1 MSTMM
6 KTTNR
11 KTYLRIHPKDNVL
24 VALQDQQAGNR
35 ILFDG
40 RELILKDSVPAK
52 HKFTIT
58 DLAAGA
64 EVYMYGV
71 LVGKTTCFLPTGS
84 LLTTENLKHAAEG
97 FSQKSAAYTWQAP
110 DVSKWTQRTFRGYQR
125 ADGQVGTRNYWLVL
139 PLVFCENRNIETLK
153 HAFLKELGYA
163 SPDKYQ
169 AQVRE
174 LANLYRQGKDL
185 REIDLAEP
193 PVYTA
198 QKRLFS
204 NLDGIKFISHD
215 GGCGG
220 TREDSDNLC
229 ALLAGYCV
237 NPNVAGV
244 TVLSLGCQHAQ
255 VDILQEKIR
264 ERDQAFAKPLL
275 VFEQQKAASE
285 SAMLSEAILQTFKG
299 MAEANRCERQPA
311 TLDKLVIGVEC
322 GGSDGFS
329 GISANPAVGYT
340 ADLVA
345 ALGGKIVLS
354 EFPELCGVE
363 QELINRCADEETAE
377 RFVKLMRDY
386 AARAEAVGSGFD
398 MNPSPG
404 NIRDGLITDAIKSAG
419 AAKKG
424 GTSPVKD
431 VLGYGQYVR
440 RSGLTLLCTPGN
452 DVESTTAMAG
462 SGCTVQLFTTG
473 LGTPTGN
480 PVSPVVKISSNTSLA
495 TRLPDM
501 IDLDAGP
508 VISGEK
514 TIEQLGEEMLEY
526 IIGLASGEYDTRAM
540 ELGQDDF
547 IFWKRGVSL

>member
-1 MSTMM
+1 MISET
-6 KTTNR
+6 KQ
-11 KTYLRIHPKDNVL
+11 TYLQIHPKDNVL
-24 VALQDQQAGNR
+24 VALQDQSAGS
-35 ILFDG
+35 
-40 RELILKDSVPAK
+40 LIYFNGQEFALKDTVAAK

-58 DLAAGA
+58 DMAAGT

-71 LVGKTTCFLPTGS
+71 LVGKTTCALPAGS
-84 LLTTENLKHAAEG
+84 LLTTENLKHAAES
-97 FSQKSAAYTWQAP
+97 FSKKTEAYVWQAP
-110 DVSKWTQRTFRGYQR
+110 DVSMWQNRTFSGYHR

-153 HAFLKELGYA
+153 NAFLKELGYA
-163 SPDKYQ
+163 STDKYEV
-169 AQVRE
+169 QVRE
-174 LANLYRQGKDL
+174 LVNLYKQGKDL
-185 REIDLAEP
+185 QE
-193 PVYTA
+193 YTFDA
-198 QKRLFS
+198 APAHTSQQRLFP
-204 NLDGIKFISHD
+204 NVDGVKFIVHD

-237 NPNVAGV
+237 NPNVAGI

-255 VDILQEKIR
+255 VSILQEKLK
-264 ERDQAFAKPLL
+264 ERDPNFSKPLL
-275 VFEQQKAASE
+275 IFEQQKAASE
-285 SAMLSEAILQTFKG
+285 SQMLTDAILQTFIG
-299 MAEANRCERQPA
+299 IAEANKIERQPA
-311 TLDKLVIGVEC
+311 SLDKLVVGVEC

-329 GISANPAVGYT
+329 GISANPAVGYA
-340 ADLVA
+340 ADFIT
-345 ALGGKIVLS
+345 ALGGKVVLS

-363 QELINRCADEETAE
+363 QELINRCVDEETAD
-377 RFVKLMRDY
+377 RFVTLMRDY

-424 GTSPVKD
+424 GTSPVTD

-462 SGCTVQLFTTG
+462 SGCTIQLFTTG

-480 PVSPVVKISSNTSLA
+480 PISPVVKVSSNTSLA
-495 TRLPDM
+495 KRLPDI

-514 TIEQLGEEMLEY
+514 TIEELGEEMLEY
-526 IIGLASGEYDTRAM
+526 IIGLASGEYDTKAM

>member
-1 MSTMM
+1 MM
-6 KTTNR
+6 KKTNR
-11 KTYLRIHPKDNVL
+11 QTYLRIHPKDNVL

-35 ILFDG
+35 IFFDG
-40 RELILKDSVPAK
+40 LELTLKDPVPAK

-64 EVYMYGV
+64 EIYMYGV
-71 LVGKTTCFLPTGS
+71 LVGKTTCFLPVGS

-97 FSQKSAAYTWQAP
+97 FSQKNVTYTWQGP
-110 DVSKWTQRTFRGYQR
+110 NVSKWKQRTFRGYHR
-125 ADGQVGTRNYWLVL
+125 ADRQVGTRNYWLVL

-163 SPDKYQ
+163 APDRYQ

-185 REIDLAEP
+185 REIDLAEM
-193 PVYTA
+193 PVYSS
-198 QKRLFS
+198 QNRLFP
-204 NLDGIKFISHD
+204 NLDGIKFIAHD

-237 NPNVAGV
+237 NPNVAGI

-264 ERDQAFAKPLL
+264 ERNPAFAKPLL

-329 GISANPAVGYT
+329 GISANPVVGYT

-377 RFVKLMRDY
+377 RFVRLMRDY

-424 GTSPVKD
+424 GTSPVRD

-440 RSGLTLLCTPGN
+440 KSGLTLLCTPGN

-462 SGCTVQLFTTG
+462 AGCTVQLFTTG

-480 PVSPVVKISSNTSLA
+480 PVSPVVKIASNTNLA
-495 TRLPDM
+495 RRLPDM

-514 TIEQLGEEMLEY
+514 TIEELGEEMLEY

>member
-1 MSTMM
+1 M
-6 KTTNR
+6 KKTNR
-11 KTYLRIHPKDNVL
+11 QTYLRIHPKDNVL

-35 ILFDG
+35 IFFDG
-40 RELILKDSVPAK
+40 LELTLKDPVPAK

-64 EVYMYGV
+64 EIYMYGV
-71 LVGKTTCFLPTGS
+71 LVGKTTCFLPVGS

-97 FSQKSAAYTWQAP
+97 FSQKNVTYTWQGP
-110 DVSKWTQRTFRGYQR
+110 NVSKWKQRTFRGYHR
-125 ADGQVGTRNYWLVL
+125 ADRQVGTRNYWLVL

-163 SPDKYQ
+163 APDRYQ

-185 REIDLAEP
+185 REIDLAEM
-193 PVYTA
+193 PVYSS
-198 QKRLFS
+198 QNRLFP
-204 NLDGIKFISHD
+204 NLDGIKFIAHD

-237 NPNVAGV
+237 NPNVAGI

-264 ERDQAFAKPLL
+264 ERNPAFAKPLL

-329 GISANPAVGYT
+329 GISANPVVGYT

-377 RFVKLMRDY
+377 RFVRLMRDY

-424 GTSPVKD
+424 GTSPVRD

-440 RSGLTLLCTPGN
+440 KSGLTLLCTPGN

-462 SGCTVQLFTTG
+462 AGCTVQLFTTG

-480 PVSPVVKISSNTSLA
+480 PVSPVVKIASNTNLA
-495 TRLPDM
+495 RRLPDM

-514 TIEQLGEEMLEY
+514 TIEELGEEMLEY

>member
-1 MSTMM
+1 MISET
-6 KTTNR
+6 KQ
-11 KTYLRIHPKDNVL
+11 TYLQIHPKDNVL
-24 VALQDQQAGNR
+24 VALQDQLAGNL
-35 ILFDG
+35 IYFDG
-40 RELILKDSVPAK
+40 QEFALKDTVAAK

-58 DLAAGA
+58 DMGAGT

-71 LVGKTTCFLPTGS
+71 LVGKTTCALPAGS
-84 LLTTENLKHAAEG
+84 LLTTENLKHAAES
-97 FSQKSAAYTWQAP
+97 FSKKTEEYVWQAP
-110 DVSKWTQRTFRGYQR
+110 DVSKWQNRTFQGYYR

-153 HAFLKELGYA
+153 NAFLKELGYT
-163 SPDKYQ
+163 STDKYEV
-169 AQVRE
+169 QVRE
-174 LANLYRQGKDL
+174 LAELYRQGKEL
-185 REIDLAEP
+185 RE
-193 PVYTA
+193 YTFEA
-198 QKRLFS
+198 SPAHTSQQRLFP
-204 NLDGIKFISHD
+204 NVDGVKFIVHD

-220 TREDSDNLC
+220 TREDADNLC

-237 NPNVAGV
+237 NPNVAGI

-255 VDILQEKIR
+255 VSILQEKLK
-264 ERDQAFAKPLL
+264 ERDPNFSKPLL
-275 VFEQQKAASE
+275 IFEQQKAASE
-285 SAMLSEAILQTFKG
+285 SQMLTDAILQTFIG
-299 MAEANRCERQPA
+299 IAEANKIERQPA
-311 TLDKLVIGVEC
+311 PLDKLIVGVEC

-329 GISANPAVGYT
+329 GISANPAVGYA
-340 ADLVA
+340 ADLIT
-345 ALGGKIVLS
+345 ALGGKVVLS

-363 QELINRCADEETAE
+363 QELINRCVDEETAD
-377 RFVKLMRDY
+377 RFVTLMRDY

-424 GTSPVKD
+424 GTSPVTD

-480 PVSPVVKISSNTSLA
+480 PISPVVKVSSNTSLA
-495 TRLPDM
+495 TRLPDI

-514 TIEQLGEEMLEY
+514 TIEELGEEMLEY
-526 IIGLASGEYDTRAM
+526 IIGLASGEYDTKAM

>member
-1 MSTMM
+1 MI
-6 KTTNR
+6 TT
-11 KTYLRIHPKDNVL
+11 KQSYLQIHPKDNVL
-24 VALQDQQAGNR
+24 VALQDQEAGTGIYFNGQEFP
-35 ILFDG
+35 L
-40 RELILKDSVPAK
+40 RETVQAK
-52 HKFTIT
+52 HKFT
-58 DLAAGA
+58 AADFAPGA

-71 LVGKTTCFLPTGS
+71 LVGKTTCALPAGS
-84 LLTTENLKHAAEG
+84 LLTTENLKHAAQDFAQRTGQYE
-97 FSQKSAAYTWQAP
+97 WQAP
-110 DVSKWTQRTFRGYQR
+110 EVSKWKDRTFMGYHR

-153 HAFLKELGYA
+153 NAFLKELGYA

-174 LANLYRQGKDL
+174 LADLYRQGKDL
-185 REIDLAEP
+185 REYKPNKPSESA
-193 PVYTA
+193 A
-198 QKRLFS
+198 QHRLFP
-204 NLDGIKFISHD
+204 NVDGVKFIVHD

-220 TREDSDNLC
+220 TREDADNLC

-237 NPNVAGV
+237 NPNVAGI

-255 VDILQEKIR
+255 VAILQEKIK
-264 ERDQAFAKPLL
+264 ERDPDFSKPLL
-275 VFEQQKAASE
+275 IFEQQQAASE
-285 SAMLSEAILQTFKG
+285 SLMLSEAILQTFIG
-299 MAEANRCERQPA
+299 IAEANHCERKPA

-345 ALGGKIVLS
+345 ALGGKVVLS

-363 QELINRCADEETAE
+363 QELINRCVDEETAD
-377 RFVKLMRDY
+377 RFVRLMREY

-424 GTSPVKD
+424 GTSPVTD

-440 RSGLTLLCTPGN
+440 KRGLTLLCTPGN

-462 SGCTVQLFTTG
+462 AGCNVQLFTTG

-480 PVSPVVKISSNTSLA
+480 PVSPVVKVATNTSLA
-495 TRLPDM
+495 NRLPDI
-501 IDLDAGP
+501 IDLNAGA
-508 VISGEK
+508 VISGDK
-514 TIEQLGEEMLEY
+514 TIEELGEEYLEY
-526 IIGLASGEYDTRAM
+526 IIGLASGEYDTKAM